1 MTENIGYKTD
11 FLGHSFFNMNGNNTH
26 ISTNCLY
33 VYTYFD
39 YNMSMSVKNDLPRI
53 DKLRQIMEERQG
65 LLLTSDLAKFNIPRT
80 YLSIMEQNGEI
91 ERVSRGVYRS
101 ASAFIEDEL
110 FSFQSRYSST
120 VFSHE
125 TALYLHGLTDRAPLR
140 YSISAPSSYH
150 SELLNNSEHR
160 IFYVNRDLFD
170 LGVSAMNT
178 PHGNQVRT
186 TDLERTIC
194 DIVRSRNQIDI
205 QIRNAALKRYVKN
218 KDRNLDLLYT
228 YAKRFRVQTIVR
240 EYLEILL

>member
-1 MTENIGYKTD
+1 MGTALT
-11 FLGHSFFNMNGNNTH
+11 F
-26 ISTNCLY
+26 STNCIY
-33 VYTYFD
+33 NYTQFE
-39 YNMSMSVKNDLPRI
+39 YNMSMNAKNDLPRI
-53 DKLRQIMEERQG
+53 NKLRQIMEGRQG
-65 LLLTSDLAKFNIPRT
+65 LLLTSDLTKFNIPRT

-120 VFSHE
+120 IFSHE
-125 TALYLHGLTDRAPLR
+125 TALYFHDLTDRAPLT
-140 YSISAPSSYH
+140 YSISVPSGYH
-150 SELLNNSEHR
+150 SHFLNKSGYK

-170 LGVSAMNT
+170 LGIISMNT
-178 PHGNQVRT
+178 PHGNKVRA

-205 QIRNAALKRYVKN
+205 QVRNAALKRYVKN
-218 KDRNLDLLYT
+218 KDRNLDRLYT
-228 YAKRFRVQTIVR
+228 YAKRFHIQSIVR

>member
-1 MTENIGYKTD
+1 
-11 FLGHSFFNMNGNNTH
+11 MN
-26 ISTNCLY
+26 
-33 VYTYFD
+33 
-39 YNMSMSVKNDLPRI
+39 VKSDSPRI
-53 DKLRQIMEERQG
+53 DKLRQIMEGRQG

-101 ASAFIEDEL
+101 AATFIDDEL

-120 VFSHE
+120 IFSHE
-125 TALYLHGLTDRAPLR
+125 TALYLHDLTDRTPLT
-140 YSISAPSSYH
+140 YSVSVPSGYH
-150 SELLNNSEHR
+150 SEFLNNSGHK
-160 IFYVNRDLFD
+160 IFYVSHDLFD
-170 LGVSAMNT
+170 LGMTSTNT

-205 QIRNAALKRYVKN
+205 QVRNAALKGYAKN
-218 KDRNLDLLYT
+218 RDRNLDRLYR
-228 YAKRFRVQTIVR
+228 YAKRFHIQSIIR